1 LKAEVA
7 DLMAK
12 AEAVDAA
19 DVHDGL
25 SIPD

>member
-12 AEAVDAA
+12 AEVAERLRTGEAE
-19 DVHDGL
+19 L
-25 SIPD
+25 